1 METIK
6 LKAHIGSDGLLKL
19 ELPTNLQGTDAE
31 IVIVLHPTHEE
42 KTDAPGWPI
51 GYFEQIDRIEA
62 DDMTERP
69 AQGLLEERE
78 PIE

>member
-6 LKAHIGSDGLLKL
+6 IKAHIGSDGLLKL
-19 ELPTNLQGTDAE
+19 ELPTNLQDVEAE
-31 IVIVLHPTHEE
+31 VVVVLHPTPQ
-42 KTDAPGWPI
+42 KAIDALGWPI
-51 GYFEQIDRIEA
+51 NYFERIDRIEA

-69 AQGLLEERE
+69 EQGVLEERE